1 MSNIKKQKQKKQK
14 KQQKN
19 TKELMSHHWI
29 WLCQK
34 KRISLHLVLLHNNSH
49 VLKSALLTLHDSSL
63 WKGRENIRWPP
74 IRKFKRGPAGTVYP
88 EFTET
93 ADGVPLHIKMAAEL
107 FPAGGDTAGLAS
119 RGLPPTQWEPSA
131 TTGCCSASPPAVR
144 CRLWLA
150 LAGETKT
157 GWMTSFML
165 LKCFSNRSWK
175 PVCRENR
182 NS

>member
-1 MSNIKKQKQKKQK
+1 MSNIKKQKQKKPTK
-14 KQQKN
+14 KTPRN
-19 TKELMSHHWI
+19 WCHIIESD
-29 WLCQK
+29 CVR
-34 KRISLHLVLLHNNSH
+34 KRESLHLVLLHNNSH

-74 IRKFKRGPAGTVYP
+74 IRKFKRGPAGTVYQ

-131 TTGCCSASPPAVR
+131 TTGCCPASAPAVR

-175 PVCRENR
+175 HVCRENR

>member
-1 MSNIKKQKQKKQK
+1 
-14 KQQKN
+14 
-19 TKELMSHHWI
+19 MSHHWI

-63 WKGRENIRWPP
+63 WKGWENIRWPP
-74 IRKFKRGPAGTVYP
+74 IRKVKHCPVGTVYP

-93 ADGVPLHIKMAAEL
+93 AERVPVHIKMAAEL

-131 TTGCCSASPPAVR
+131 TTGCCSASAPAVR

-157 GWMTSFML
+157 GWLTSFVL

-175 PVCRENR
+175 LVCRENR